1 MEDSDERSPAIGSN
15 LENVVDREVDVANE
29 TPDPQRPQLVGQT
42 QLLVDQRFMVDLTK
56 DGNFDQLILLFKFS
70 ALLNKNLP
78 QGFLLVIFCLFGG
91 GPRGSTPRVRELRHN
106 IMLGFGKKS
115 SSFSTSNTL
124 KMHVKTVQMLPT
136 GCQVILSFRH
146 RAFDNL
152 PIRNSQ
158 PRIFRNNFRAS
169 MGLLTTCEAF
179 STQD

>member
-78 QGFLLVIFCLFGG
+78 QGFLMVIFCLSGRSG
-91 GPRGSTPRVRELRHN
+91 GPSGSTPVLE
-106 IMLGFGKKS
+106 S
-115 SSFSTSNTL
+115 
-124 KMHVKTVQMLPT
+124 
-136 GCQVILSFRH
+136 
-146 RAFDNL
+146 
-152 PIRNSQ
+152 
-158 PRIFRNNFRAS
+158 
-169 MGLLTTCEAF
+169 
-179 STQD
+179 